1 MEFANTT
8 KIDKETIDQIQ
19 FSESEVLA
27 DDISIKERK
36 INLNRALILGNAYRR
51 KVKIIFST
59 TDGLRQVETTIWAV
73 TDKKII
79 LKGGRLFPIQSVNKV
94 RIF

>member
-8 KIDKETIDQIQ
+8 KIEKENLDQIQ
-19 FSESEVLA
+19 FLDKEVLS
-27 DDISIKERK
+27 DKISIKERK

-59 TDGLRQVETTIWAV
+59 SDGLRQVETTIWAV
-73 TDKKII
+73 TEENVI
-79 LKGGRLFPIQSVNKV
+79 LKGGRLIPIKSVNKV